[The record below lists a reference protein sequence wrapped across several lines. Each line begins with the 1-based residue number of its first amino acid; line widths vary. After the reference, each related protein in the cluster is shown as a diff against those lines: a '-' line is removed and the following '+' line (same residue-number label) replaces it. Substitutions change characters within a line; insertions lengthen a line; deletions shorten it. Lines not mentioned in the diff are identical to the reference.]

1 MKLLHLLSLLALSAP
16 LLAMNPQET
25 LAKMTLRQKIAQLCF
40 VAAVSNEALNKDF
53 LQNSPYPMNVE
64 QVENLISIHQV
75 GGVLFLGGGFT
86 HEQEALTKRFQ
97 ALSPHIPLLIA
108 MDAEWGSA
116 MRLRNGFRF
125 ARNMTLGAINDT
137 NLIYQ
142 VGYHIGTELAS
153 IGVHMNLAPV
163 MDVNNNALNPVINLR
178 SFGSDAQK
186 ISQKGCAFIKGL
198 QDAGI
203 IACAKHFPGHGDT
216 DIDSHEALPIINHDR
231 TRLEE
236 IELKPFVAAI
246 ENDVKAIM
254 IAHLS
259 VPALEPE
266 KNLPATLSKSIT
278 TDLLR
283 TQLGFQGLIITDG
296 LGMKGVT
303 DHYAPG
309 ELEVKALEAGAD
321 ILLAPT
327 DPLQALH
334 AIEQAVKFGRISEQS
349 INEKVLRILHA
360 KQWAFQQHHKPFNK
374 NEAMTLKKN
383 IFSAAITIAKDTR
396 AADRDINNDVIVTIS
411 GMRPYAQQNF
421 GISADRL
428 EEITRLKNEGKC
440 VTVVLYGSPYA
451 VDLVNNADRI
461 IVAYED
467 DAAAQ
472 EAVQQILA
480 GFAHAHGTLPV

>member
-1 MKLLHLLSLLALSAP
+1 MKLLQVVSLLALHVP
-16 LLAMNPQET
+16 LLALNPQET
-25 LAKMTLRQKIAQLCF
+25 LAKMSLRQKIAQLCF
-40 VAAVSNEALNKDF
+40 VAAVSNEVINKDF
-53 LQNSPYPMNVE
+53 LQRSAYPMNIE
-64 QVENLISIHQV
+64 TVENLISIHQV

-86 HEQEALTKRFQ
+86 HEQAALTKRFQ
-97 ALSPHIPLLIA
+97 ALSPHIPLMIA
-108 MDAEWGSA
+108 LDAEWGTA

-125 ARNMTLGAINDT
+125 ARNMTLGAIKDNQ
-137 NLIYQ
+137 LIYQ
-142 VGYHIGTELAS
+142 VGQHIGQELAS

-163 MDVNNNALNPVINLR
+163 IDVNNNRLNPVINYR
-178 SFGSDAQK
+178 SFGADVENV
-186 ISQKGCAFIKGL
+186 SQKGCAFIKGL

-231 TRLEE
+231 NRLEE
-236 IELKPFVAAI
+236 IELKPFKAAI
-246 ENDVKAIM
+246 QNEVKAIM

-259 VPALEPE
+259 VPSLEPL

-303 DHYAPG
+303 DHHAPG
-309 ELEVKALEAGAD
+309 ELEVQALEAGVD

-327 DPLQALH
+327 DPLQALR
-334 AIEQAVKFGRISEQS
+334 AIEQAVKSGRISEQS
-349 INEKVLRILHA
+349 IDEKVLRILHA

-374 NEAMTLKKN
+374 NEAITLKKN
-383 IFSAAITIAKDTR
+383 IFSEAITIAKDTR
-396 AADRDINNDVIVTIS
+396 AADRDINNDAIVTIS
-411 GMRPYAQQNF
+411 GMHPYAQQNF
-421 GISADRL
+421 GISADKL
-428 EEITRLKNEGKC
+428 EEIARLKDEGKC

-480 GFAHAHGTLPV
+480 GFASAHGILPV